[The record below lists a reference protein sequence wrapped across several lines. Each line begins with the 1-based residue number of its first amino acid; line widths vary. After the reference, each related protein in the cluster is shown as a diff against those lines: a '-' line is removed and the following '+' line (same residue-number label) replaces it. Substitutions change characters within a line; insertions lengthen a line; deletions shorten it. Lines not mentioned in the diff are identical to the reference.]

1 MSIQTASVTMLRPP
15 VLQINREADHRIANS
30 LAMISSLVRLR
41 AARGDAY
48 DPKTFLTEVADRI
61 DTVAKLHRLLAASD
75 SDLIE
80 LPKHLREICDRLS
93 SSVAG
98 VAPRVSLDLAQ
109 RQMVPWKTAMP
120 LGLIVAELFSNSLKY
135 AHPTGLPVKISIAC
149 TSNLDGGLTITYEDD
164 GVGFPEDFDRSDR
177 SHMGIG
183 LIRVLTVQLNATSDW
198 SSDSLGIR
206 FTMVVPLDADSA

>member
-1 MSIQTASVTMLRPP
+1 MSAQTASVTMLHPP
-15 VLQINREADHRIANS
+15 VPQINREADHRIANS

-41 AARGDAY
+41 AARADAY

-80 LPKHLREICDRLS
+80 LPKHLREISERLG

-98 VAPRVSLDLAQ
+98 VAPRVSLELEAG
-109 RQMVPWKTAMP
+109 QMVPWKTAMP

-135 AHPTGLPVKISIAC
+135 AHPTGLPVKISITC
-149 TSNLDGGLTITYEDD
+149 KSNVDGGLTITYEDD
-164 GVGFPEDFDRSDR
+164 GVGFPEDFDGSDR
-177 SHMGIG
+177 GHMGIG
-183 LIRVLTVQLNATSDW
+183 LIRVLAVQLNATSDW
-198 SSDSLGIR
+198 SSDSLGIS
-206 FTMVVPLDADSA
+206 FTMVVPPEPDRA